1 MADSKKTDAK
11 PDVKDTSK
19 TETKTE
25 TKPTPKPTPKA
36 APQAP
41 KVALDVWAKDAGLSV
56 PAIALVRRNCQ
67 PSTRLTRQEWLAKY
81 NKLLT
86 RRVG

>member
-1 MADSKKTDAK
+1 MPDSKSSDA
-11 PDVKDTSK
+11 K

-25 TKPTPKPTPKA
+25 TTKTETKPAPKPTSQA

-56 PAIALVRRNCQ
+56 PAIALVRRNSQ
-67 PSTRLTRQEWLAKY
+67 PSDRKTRAEWLARY
-81 NKLLT
+81 NQLLHK
-86 RRVG
+86 RVG